1 MEHIMAEDSKLLECA
16 FEISSNLTMFQLQLS
31 DLIKRDTET
40 KSVENAVLKEVIR
53 LQKQMLESKMV
64 EQPIAKQ
71 IHVKLPKLEIHFF
84 RGDRL
89 KWVEFWQSFECSI
102 HLNNTL
108 SNIDK
113 FNYGVNLV
121 VKHWAQ

>member
-1 MEHIMAEDSKLLECA
+1 
-16 FEISSNLTMFQLQLS
+16 MFLLQLS
-31 DLIKRDTET
+31 DLIKGDTET
-40 KSVENAVLKEVIR
+40 KSVENTVLQEVIR

-71 IHVKLPKLEIHFF
+71 IHFKLPKLEIHSF

-89 KWVEFWQSFECSI
+89 KWVEFWQSFECSV
-102 HLNNTL
+102 HLNDTL